1 MIKQNLKLLIITS
14 FMILLPVIVGALMWD
29 KLPSEIPSHWNMK
42 GEVDGYSTKAFAVF
56 GMPMIFLSIHWL
68 TAFVTSADPKN
79 KNHSGKVISLI
90 FWIIPAVSVLIA
102 ALTYSA
108 ALGKNA
114 PVEVIA
120 NVLVGLVLVIV
131 GNYLPKCRQSYT
143 VGIKLPWTLNN
154 EENWAKT
161 HRLAGKVWVA
171 CGLAVIAAGFLK
183 LIPVMIAAVLLA
195 VAVPTV
201 YSYVLHRRGL

>member
-14 FMILLPVIVGALMWD
+14 FMILLPVIAGALLWD

-79 KNHSGKVISLI
+79 KNHSGKVISLV

>member
-1 MIKQNLKLLIITS
+1 MIKKNLKLLIITS
-14 FMILLPVIVGALMWD
+14 FMILLPVIAGALLWD

-68 TAFVTSADPKN
+68 TALVTSADPKN

-108 ALGKNA
+108 ALEKNA
-114 PVEVIA
+114 PVEVIV

-183 LIPVMIAAVLLA
+183 LFPVMIAAVLLA

>member
-14 FMILLPVIVGALMWD
+14 FIILLPVIVGALLWD
-29 KLPSEIPSHWNMK
+29 KLPSELPSHWNMK

-68 TAFVTSADPKN
+68 TALITSADPKN
-79 KNHSGKVISLI
+79 KNHTGKVISLI
-90 FWIIPAVSVLIA
+90 FWIIPAISVLIA

-108 ALGKNA
+108 AMGKNA
-114 PVEVIA
+114 PVEVIT
-120 NVLVGLVLVIV
+120 NILVGLVLVIV
-131 GNYLPKCRQSYT
+131 GNYLPKCRQNYT

-154 EENWAKT
+154 EENWVRT

-171 CGLAVIAAGFLK
+171 CGLAVIVAGFLK
-183 LIPVMIAAVLLA
+183 FFPVMIAAALLA